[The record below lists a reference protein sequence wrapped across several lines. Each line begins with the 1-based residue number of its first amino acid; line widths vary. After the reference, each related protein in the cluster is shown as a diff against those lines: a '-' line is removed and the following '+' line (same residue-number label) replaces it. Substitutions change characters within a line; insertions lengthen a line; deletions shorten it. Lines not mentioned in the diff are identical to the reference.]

1 MLIMASTEN
10 KDPTFSLKLYTSHG
24 ERPYDLTNL
33 NQKSTQKKRNKY
45 YGKQGINLWHMLHHH
60 HMPLY
65 HPNLYQAL
73 TKYHT
78 NF

>member
-33 NQKSTQKKRNKY
+33 NQKSTPKKEIKTTASRV
-45 YGKQGINLWHMLHHH
+45 
-60 HMPLY
+60 
-65 HPNLYQAL
+65 
-73 TKYHT
+73 
-78 NF
+78 